1 MVIHSCVSRSGLH
14 YALGTGPDTGNISG
28 HAPEVGINQNGWSR
42 GSQRGSMGCDGWD
55 WKSKQ
60 RPDFEL
66 AGEWHKKILNLKRGP
81 WLVGKE

>member
-1 MVIHSCVSRSGLH
+1 
-14 YALGTGPDTGNISG
+14 
-28 HAPEVGINQNGWSR
+28 
-42 GSQRGSMGCDGWD
+42 MGCDGWD

-60 RPDFEL
+60 KPDFEL